1 MGKIL
6 KTSIYIIML
15 VVSFMLSSCVDDI
28 DDSPTVITGQVIDYY
43 TKKPVT
49 DYKII
54 LVYTKSGFGG
64 SISGEIDSIKVDS
77 LGKFYYSFTATNGC
91 KYDIMAYSTK
101 YEGLSSHELNYE
113 TNNQFDLTVKPL
125 KCISLILNNK
135 TGKYKRFC
143 ISYFP
148 LGGDQPATFKDT
160 TIIIKSVVPDSYHKL
175 KIDLYECESCGTFIT
190 KSENIWIENV
200 DTTYLKREY

>member
-54 LVYTKSGFGG
+54 LFYTKSGFGG

-77 LGKFYYSFTATNGC
+77 L
-91 KYDIMAYSTK
+91 
-101 YEGLSSHELNYE
+101 
-113 TNNQFDLTVKPL
+113 
-125 KCISLILNNK
+125 
-135 TGKYKRFC
+135 
-143 ISYFP
+143 
-148 LGGDQPATFKDT
+148 
-160 TIIIKSVVPDSYHKL
+160 
-175 KIDLYECESCGTFIT
+175 
-190 KSENIWIENV
+190 
-200 DTTYLKREY
+200 